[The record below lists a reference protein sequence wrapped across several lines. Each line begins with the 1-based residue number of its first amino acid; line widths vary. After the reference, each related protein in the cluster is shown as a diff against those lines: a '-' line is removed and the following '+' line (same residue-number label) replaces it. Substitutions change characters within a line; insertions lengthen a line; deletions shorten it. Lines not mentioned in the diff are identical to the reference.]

1 MALAPLDLQ
10 VLYSQLETVSK
21 TVAHQQQGQQLA
33 NAIQRETH
41 AQQLAEKNS
50 TVQQLKSG
58 EDSVHK
64 IKDRAAGGG
73 SSQNGSGRRQSE
85 TETEEKE
92 ASAPVAFQDPNLGKF
107 IDISG

>member
-10 VLYSQLETVSK
+10 ILYSQLETVSK

-64 IKDRAAGGG
+64 IKDRAAGG

-85 TETEEKE
+85 EEGEEKE
-92 ASAPVAFQDPNLGKF
+92 APAPVAFQDPNLGKF

>member
-1 MALAPLDLQ
+1 MALAPLDFQ

-41 AQQLAEKNS
+41 AQQQAEKNS

-58 EDSVHK
+58 EDNVHK
-64 IKDRAAGGG
+64 VKDRAAGG
-73 SSQNGSGRRQSE
+73 SSQQNHGRRHP
-85 TETEEKE
+85 EEE
-92 ASAPVAFQDPNLGKF
+92 VEEEEIPAPVAFQDPNLGKF

>member
-64 IKDRAAGGG
+64 IKDRAAGG
-73 SSQNGSGRRQSE
+73 SSQNNSGRRKGE
-85 TETEEKE
+85 EEEEKE
-92 ASAPVAFQDPNLGKF
+92 TPAPVAFQDPNLGKF

>member
-21 TVAHQQQGQQLA
+21 TVAHQQQGKQLA
-33 NAIQRETH
+33 NAIQQETH
-41 AQQLAEKNS
+41 ARQMAEKNS

-58 EDSVHK
+58 EDNVYK
-64 IKDRAAGGG
+64 VRDRAAGD
-73 SSQNGSGRRQSE
+73 SSQNSYGRRQQEEELEEEE
-85 TETEEKE
+85 TPE
-92 ASAPVAFQDPNLGKF
+92 PVAFQDPNLGKF

>member
-41 AQQLAEKNS
+41 SQQMAEKNS

-64 IKDRAAGGG
+64 IKDRAAGG
-73 SSQNGSGRRQSE
+73 SPQNNSGRRQREEEVEEEE
-85 TETEEKE
+85 TPT
-92 ASAPVAFQDPNLGKF
+92 PVAFQDPNLGKF